1 MAANNYP
8 TVSDLVADALNLS
21 GFELSSVKNMAP
33 VLMQMPAVESS
44 DGDNH
49 RYAVYDTAPTVGF
62 RAENAGR
69 VLSHSG
75 DSITTVAL
83 KIMDW
88 SFGVDKAVADR
99 WRQGGAA
106 DYIAREGLR
115 HLGAAMFKFE
125 QQFFNG
131 TGADAAGFNGLT
143 NSANLNQIADEMV
156 TTAGGDEANKQTSC
170 YLLRVNPAEC
180 AAVFKGDSFQLGE
193 TVITHLPDNTAPENV
208 FPAYYTPATSW
219 FAGQIG
225 SIYSAARICNINNVE
240 DSNPLTDDLIY
251 KALSTFPAGMGPN
264 LIVCNQA
271 ALEMLRKSRT
281 ATNVTGAPAPL
292 PTEVTG
298 IPVVTTDAIT
308 STEAVIS

>member
-1 MAANNYP
+1 MSANNYP

-21 GFELSSVKNMAP
+21 GYELSSVKNMAP
-33 VLMQMPAVESS
+33 VLMTMPAVESS

-49 RYAVYDTAPTVGF
+49 RYAIYDTAPTVGF

-83 KIMDW
+83 KILDW

-99 WRQGGAA
+99 WRQGGASE
-106 DYIAREGLR
+106 YVAREGLR

-143 NSANLNQIADEMV
+143 NSSHLNGLADAMV
-156 TTAGGDEANKQTSC
+156 TGAGGTTADVQTSC

-193 TVITHLPDNTAPENV
+193 TVVTHLPDNSAPENV

-225 SIYSAARICNINNVE
+225 SIYSAARIANIE
-240 DSNPLTDDLIY
+240 DATNDRLTDDLIY
-251 KALSTFPAGMGPN
+251 KALATFPAGMGPN

-271 ALEMLRKSRT
+271 ALEMLRASRT
-281 ATNVTGAPAPL
+281 ATNATGAPAPL